1 MTHSPPL
8 HGRRYMARQTLV
20 AISIALVAPFSIPAA
35 AHAASAQELSD
46 QGQAALATLYSGN
59 KKAADLG
66 KRAKAVLVFP
76 SVTKAG
82 LIVGGQGGEGVLMI
96 DGQPSSFYRISAASV
111 GYQVGAQRFS
121 YALFFTNDAAIDH
134 LRKSDGWAV
143 GTGPSLVLVDAGV
156 AKSLNTMTLQKDVY
170 AMSFGQKGLMA
181 GTGLEGSKITAITPP
196 T

>member
-1 MTHSPPL
+1 MANGHPL
-8 HGRRYMARQTLV
+8 HGHRQMDRRTLV
-20 AISIALVAPFSIPAA
+20 AISLALVAPLFTPAA
-35 AHAASAQELSD
+35 AQAASAQELSD
-46 QGQAALATLYSGN
+46 QGQAALATLYGTN
-59 KKAADLG
+59 KKAAELG

-82 LIVGGQGGEGVLMI
+82 LIVGGQGGEGVLLV

-121 YALFFTNDAAIDH
+121 YALFFTNDAAVEH
-134 LRKSDGWAV
+134 LKKSSGWAI
-143 GTGPSLVLVDAGV
+143 GSGPSVVLVDAGV
-156 AKSLNTMTLQKDVY
+156 ARSLNTTTLKKDVY

-181 GTGLEGSKITAITPP
+181 GAGLEGSKVTQITPP